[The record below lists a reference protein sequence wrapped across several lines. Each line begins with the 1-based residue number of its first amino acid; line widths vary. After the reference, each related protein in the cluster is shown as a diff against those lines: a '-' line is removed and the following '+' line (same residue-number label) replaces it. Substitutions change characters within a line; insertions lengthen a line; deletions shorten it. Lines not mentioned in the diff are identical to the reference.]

1 MGFIYYHCDLPPSR
15 STHNNLTQDDLM
27 YFSVHCSATQSQD
40 EHNSSRVA
48 TEEEDD
54 ASQPSSHLLKANET
68 DSFHGLMDLLLLQGV
83 ASSSSSSSSTV
94 ESASQPGNHL
104 ARRGCISSTELLRDS
119 NRNIIQFGYQRH
131 ALPQHYYP
139 IRCCFFFSIFCRGT
153 LLPRLGMGLYKI
165 QRKNSITKDSHA
177 AQLGSSTRP
186 LWRGQSII
194 WLCYNIHLLGP
205 RKLWEFIIIIRRDF
219 LPKLSLIEPLVAPTQ
234 DNRIPLGG
242 ETRRTRRSHSNW
254 IGSWRYFITMIIPV
268 LVTFPTI
275 DPLLV
280 FADYWMDGIE
290 ECSGWRRN

>member
-1 MGFIYYHCDLPPSR
+1 MTPASHPVISWKRMKLIPFTVSWI
-15 STHNNLTQDDLM
+15 
-27 YFSVHCSATQSQD
+27 CSAAASGRRLVFFFVLL
-40 EHNSSRVA
+40 SS
-48 TEEEDD
+48 
-54 ASQPSSHLLKANET
+54 
-68 DSFHGLMDLLLLQGV
+68 
-83 ASSSSSSSSTV
+83 V

-139 IRCCFFFSIFCRGT
+139 IRCCCCFSIFSRGT

-205 RKLWEFIIIIRRDF
+205 RKEWVLWEFIIIIRRDF
-219 LPKLSLIEPLVAPTQ
+219 LQKLSLIEPLVAPTL

-242 ETRRTRRSHSNW
+242 ETRRRSHSNW

-280 FADYWMDGIE
+280 ADYWMDGIE